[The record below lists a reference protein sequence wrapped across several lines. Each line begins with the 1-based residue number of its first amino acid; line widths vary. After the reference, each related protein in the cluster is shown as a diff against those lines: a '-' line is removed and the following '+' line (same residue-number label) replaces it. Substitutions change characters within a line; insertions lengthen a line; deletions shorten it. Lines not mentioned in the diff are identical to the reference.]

1 VRPVVARTMP
11 LDDAREAYDLLAA
24 DAVFGTVVLDLT

>member
-1 VRPVVARTMP
+1 MSPVIARTLP

-24 DAVFGTVVLDLT
+24 DAVFGSLVLDLT